1 MKKCTLGLG
10 CFWGPEENFK
20 NKPGIIDTEVGY
32 AGGHNPVV
40 SYEEVCKGNT
50 GHAEVVRLTFDEKI
64 ISFKKILDLF
74 FKMHDPTQ
82 KDMQFPDIGTQYRSE
97 IFYEDEVQKI
107 KDEKGADYFS
117 NFLNGYPR
125 KDELMGDNLRPTYD
139 DLHKGVN
146 MGKGSESSKEVS
158 RVSQS
163 RGAGGIV

>member
-32 AGGHNPVV
+32 AGGRNPVV

-97 IFYEDEVQKI
+97 IFYEDEDQKKEAKEVLEI
-107 KDEKGADYFS
+107 LNKE
-117 NFLNGYPR
+117 LNGKIQTNISQLKNYCKAEEYHQR
-125 KDELMGDNLRPTYD
+125 YFEKNRYETTCYYGM
-139 DLHKGVN
+139 V
-146 MGKGSESSKEVS
+146 GKKY
-158 RVSQS
+158 
-163 RGAGGIV
+163 